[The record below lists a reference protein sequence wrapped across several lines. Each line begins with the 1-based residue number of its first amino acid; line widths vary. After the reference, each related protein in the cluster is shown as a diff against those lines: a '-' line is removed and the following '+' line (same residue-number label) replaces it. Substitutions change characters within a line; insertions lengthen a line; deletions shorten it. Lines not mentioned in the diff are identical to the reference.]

1 MTIASKRCQ
10 NGSEPRIKSART
22 AMQPNI
28 EIYTW
33 QSCPFC
39 IRAKALLNKKGV
51 EFTEYSIDGDE
62 QARSQM
68 SQRANGKRSVPQIF
82 IDDVHIGGCDDIHD
96 LDDRGKLNPLL
107 GIV

>member
-1 MTIASKRCQ
+1 MSQLGC
-10 NGSEPRIKSART
+10 EPRIKFAKT

-39 IRAKALLNKKGV
+39 IRAKALLKSKGV

-62 QARSQM
+62 QARSTM
-68 SQRANGKRSVPQIF
+68 AKRGDGRRSVPQIF
-82 IDDVHIGGCDDIHD
+82 IDDAHIGGCDDLYD
-96 LDDRGKLNPLL
+96 LDAGGKLDALL
-107 GIV
+107 GVA

>member
-1 MTIASKRCQ
+1 MTIASQRCQ
-10 NGSEPRIKSART
+10 NGNEPRIKSAKT

-39 IRAKALLNKKGV
+39 IRAKALLKKKGV

-62 QARSQM
+62 QARSEM
-68 SQRANGKRSVPQIF
+68 SQRANGKRSLPQIF
-82 IDDVHIGGCDDIHD
+82 IDDAHIGGCDDIHD
-96 LDDRGKLNPLL
+96 LDDRGKLNALL
-107 GIV
+107 GIA

>member
-51 EFTEYSIDGDE
+51 EFTEYSI
-62 QARSQM
+62 
-68 SQRANGKRSVPQIF
+68 
-82 IDDVHIGGCDDIHD
+82 GGCDDLHD
-96 LDDRGKLNPLL
+96 LDDRGKLNALL
-107 GIV
+107 GIAA